1 MLKVVLIE
9 PEIAGN
15 TGNVGRTCAATGS
28 ELHLVGPMGF
38 TISERRLKRAGL
50 DYWDK
55 LAPKIYASIEEFL
68 AFLPKDAD
76 VFAFSAEGPHVHYD
90 ASFGKDSWLIFG
102 GESSGLPPD
111 LRALWKERMYRVP
124 MAPGTRS
131 LNLASAAA
139 VVIYEASRPRR
150 DEGPTRE

>member
-28 ELHLVGPMGF
+28 ELHLVGRMGF
-38 TISERRLKRAGL
+38 TISERKLKRAGL
-50 DYWDK
+50 DYWEK
-55 LAPKIYASIEEFL
+55 LAPKIHSTIADFL
-68 AFLPKDAD
+68 QHLPKDAD
-76 VFAFSAEGPHVHYD
+76 VFAFSAEGPKVHWD
-90 ASFGKDSWLIFG
+90 AKFGADAWLIFG
-102 GESSGLPPD
+102 CESSGLPPE
-111 LRALWKERMYRVP
+111 LRALWKERTYRVP

-139 VVIYEASRPRR
+139 VVIFEAARQQRV
-150 DEGPTRE
+150 